1 MPNRLRRPLLAIV
14 FVCTVA
20 ALAVATGGH
29 AVPAAYATGTAPNVA
44 TPATAPGYGLEGFR
58 WQGRTQL
65 EIYYVWDGGP
75 CILDGIDYSGPASTL
90 DPAIALAVL
99 DESIADINLQL
110 RGGLTLVNAG
120 PTTRA
125 DLCSTASGHPI
136 VVGFGALA
144 STGLTRYSGITLPGA
159 AVTSFTSARVFLK
172 NTYDF
177 SCPTGATYRD
187 LQHVFTHELLHALG
201 IDHSADPTAIMAPTG
216 NACASQSL
224 LQPDDVAGLAA
235 LYPPVLPSPTST
247 PAPAPVEVSGGFD
260 RSIAST
266 GVNTAL
272 WNGGSLT
279 ALAAATLG
287 AGGVSVTVF
296 AGGAALVYVPGA
308 PSFVNV
314 RFAAL
319 FPDGVPGGT
328 IVLVVR

>member
-1 MPNRLRRPLLAIV
+1 MLRPLLAV
-14 FVCTVA
+14 LAAVTVT
-20 ALAVATGGH
+20 ALALTTGGGVRTAH
-29 AVPAAYATGTAPNVA
+29 AAGRAELVA
-44 TPATAPGYGLEGFR
+44 TPAMAPGYALEGFR

-75 CILDGIDYSGPASTL
+75 CILDGVDYSGPASTL
-90 DPAIALAVL
+90 DPAIALEVL

-125 DLCSTASGHPI
+125 DLCSTASGQPI
-136 VVGFGALA
+136 VVGFGALV
-144 STGLTRYSGITLPGA
+144 STGLTRYAGITLPGA
-159 AVTSFTSARVFLK
+159 TVTSFTSARVLLK

-177 SCPTGATYRD
+177 TCPTGATYRD

-216 NACASQSL
+216 NACASESL

-235 LYPPVLPSPTST
+235 LYPPVLPPPTSA

-260 RSIAST
+260 RSISAT

-272 WNGGSLT
+272 WSGGSLT

-296 AGGAALVYVPGA
+296 AGGDALVYVP
-308 PSFVNV
+308 
-314 RFAAL
+314 
-319 FPDGVPGGT
+319 
-328 IVLVVR
+328 